1 MKVSKLVREG
11 SLEVAL
17 ISNLQQLL
25 SEQESKQDQI
35 DRVKLRVEK
44 HMRREKCIVRN
55 EFFKSLK
62 AHSAFIGKYFNFV
75 DFLLTFSSLLE
86 DKFQIV
92 NTCLQSDLDQLLPCR
107 LQFLLEP
114 FQLAYLSS
122 SDQEVVR
129 IHVPIHVPAY
139 LQA

>member
-1 MKVSKLVREG
+1 MPQYNNAH
-11 SLEVAL
+11 LEV
-17 ISNLQQLL
+17 
-25 SEQESKQDQI
+25 
-35 DRVKLRVEK
+35 
-44 HMRREKCIVRN
+44 
-55 EFFKSLK
+55 SLV
-62 AHSAFIGKYFNFV
+62 S
-75 DFLLTFSSLLE
+75 
-86 DKFQIV
+86 
-92 NTCLQSDLDQLLPCR
+92 LQSDLDQLLPCR